1 MKTINGQ
8 NNVKYEIEEMCDLRI
23 DTLEELIEGFS
34 DTDVNLTKLR
44 EHYQD
49 YVDIPSNNVRKLIK
63 VTRKTDPSDITYPQI
78 LKNIYNNIYRSSVV
92 KSICSVLMLYDNEQ
106 VAQYISN
113 TKGTRVENMQNTMIK
128 WLNSFSSFSSSES
141 DKAINIVNNLLDT
154 EKTFYYLI
162 DNTWSGILGASY
174 SQNYGSCY
182 NCEEGEYR
190 ASLDYILS
198 DNLESEERKWFNVY
212 HIKESYVV
220 DIINNKYINL
230 DDLYEAKLGRN
241 TIVTNFDTKYS
252 LGNTYGFNEISN
264 FQDFVKI
271 VATALDNNIDLEQ
284 YDFCR
289 DSCVY
294 YELSTGAYKD
304 LECNNWSLVHKTKN
318 DNLRCLWEYDTI
330 KLFEHGYV
338 CPICGCEHSD
348 EDDLIYL
355 CNGDMACRECAF
367 CCEDCG
373 EWFLY
378 SDDHYRVHGAL
389 YCENCVEFERE

>member
-34 DTDVNLTKLR
+34 DTDVDLNELK
-44 EHYQD
+44 EHYQE

-78 LKNIYNNIYRSSVV
+78 LKNIYDNIYRSSVV
-92 KSICSVLMLYDNEQ
+92 KNICSALMFYDNEQ

-113 TKGTRVENMQNTMIK
+113 TKGTRIENMQNTMIK

-182 NCEEGEYR
+182 NCDEGEYR

-198 DNLESEERKWFNVY
+198 DNLESKERKWFNVY
-212 HIKESYVV
+212 HIKESYIE
-220 DIINNKYINL
+220 DIINNKYISL

-252 LGNTYGFNEISN
+252 LGTTYGFNEISN
-264 FQDFVKI
+264 LQDFVKI

-284 YDFCR
+284 FGFCR
-289 DSCVY
+289 DSSIAY
-294 YELSTGAYKD
+294 DLSTGAYKD
-304 LECNNWSLVHKTKN
+304 LEYNNWSLVHETK
-318 DNLRCLWEYDTI
+318 DGGLGYLWEHDTI
-330 KLFEHGYV
+330 KLFVHGYV
-338 CPICGCEHSD
+338 CENCGREYDD
-348 EDDLIYL
+348 EDETVELA
-355 CNGDMACRECAF
+355 NGEYACTDCAF
-367 CCEDCG
+367 CCEGCG

-378 SDDHYRVHGAL
+378 SDEHYNVRGDL
-389 YCENCVEFERE
+389 YCEDCVERE